1 MQRAPVMNPASSE
14 DSAATRLGRIP
25 DEGLSMLNAVV
36 PQTSAHVKLQ
46 RGSRAAW
53 SQARNLKQLNRMQL
67 QLLTFCTQI
76 LDAHVH
82 ERSLSNVVSSERITD
97 AAAAMVTASYSYNHK
112 PVIIA
117 LRWIVVSTLIALLQ
131 RGAAAWKQRSRRL

>member
-1 MQRAPVMNPASSE
+1 
-14 DSAATRLGRIP
+14 
-25 DEGLSMLNAVV
+25 MLNAVV